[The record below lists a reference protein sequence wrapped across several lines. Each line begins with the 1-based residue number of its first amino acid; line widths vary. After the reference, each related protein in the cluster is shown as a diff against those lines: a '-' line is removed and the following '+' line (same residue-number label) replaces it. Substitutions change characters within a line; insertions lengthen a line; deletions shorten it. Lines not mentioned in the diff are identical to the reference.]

1 MAGEADK
8 RLRELGITLPD
19 PAPAV
24 ANYVPYVTAGAMAY
38 IAGQLPLESGKVKF
52 TGKVGADVTLEEA
65 VAAARLTA
73 INILAQARAAAG
85 GALDRVRCVKIGGFV
100 NATPEF
106 VDHPKVL
113 NGASDL
119 LVAALGERG
128 RHARFAVGASSLPL
142 GAAVEID
149 AVFEIR

>member
-1 MAGEADK
+1 MAGETDK
-8 RLRELGITLPD
+8 RLRELGITLPE

-24 ANYVPYVTAGAMAY
+24 ANYVPYVTSGTVAY
-38 IAGQLPLESGKVKF
+38 IAGQLPLEGGKLKF
-52 TGKVGADVTLEEA
+52 TGRVGADVSLEDA
-65 VAAARLTA
+65 VEAARLTA
-73 INILAQARAAAG
+73 IQILAQARAAAG
-85 GALDRVRCVKIGGFV
+85 GDLDRVRCVKIGGFV
-100 NATPEF
+100 NAVPEF
-106 VDHPKVL
+106 TDHPKVL

-119 LVAALGERG
+119 LVAVLGERG